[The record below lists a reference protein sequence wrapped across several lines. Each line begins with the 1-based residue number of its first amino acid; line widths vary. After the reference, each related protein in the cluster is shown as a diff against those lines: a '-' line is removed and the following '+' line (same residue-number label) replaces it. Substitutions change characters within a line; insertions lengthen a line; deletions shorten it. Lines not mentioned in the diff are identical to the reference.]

1 MKLAILTLA
10 MCLCLLPLLAQEDY
24 AVRMDKKDAFT
35 VVGMEVLNT
44 TDSAVMMELWT
55 RFIPAVS
62 QVPNL
67 VGEQYYGLN
76 YYTEELNAEGE
87 PGFGY
92 MAAAEVRELR
102 EVPEGFVSRVI
113 PASAYAVFTHRGSAE
128 GLSKVFEYIY
138 GTWVRETNLKP
149 KMQPSFEVYGSRYN
163 PESPDS
169 IVEVWVPVQE

>member
-1 MKLAILTLA
+1 
-10 MCLCLLPLLAQEDY
+10 
-24 AVRMDKKDAFT
+24 
-35 VVGMEVLNT
+35 
-44 TDSAVMMELWT
+44 
-55 RFIPAVS
+55 
-62 QVPNL
+62 
-67 VGEQYYGLN
+67 
-76 YYTEELNAEGE
+76 
-87 PGFGY
+87 